1 MLCLDIPV
9 PRCAQKLI
17 IEPPVC
23 LPDVQDI
30 KVVNL
35 IRNFG
40 KEFERPKDEIEQ
52 ACHLASGQS
61 DLIILLERPHKSQTY
76 RGTFSDFVKRCETL
90 KRVDE
95 LIRFGSN
102 GARSIHTVTVV
113 DAFSF
118 KPQDSTPIP
127 SERCHQLIEE
137 ILKVKKPKVV
147 LCCWKQACEQPF
159 VAQFRS
165 YGVGTWPFRDRVDI
179 KGFSTIVIRSFHPAA
194 AVCYDRSGKACCRM
208 LLICHFVLAFAELA
222 GSTTIPEWIKTVC
235 EDSRKEFPDSGS
247 LDDLSKTSV
256 ILTILQ
262 RMMGLETKG
271 RRQPRS
277 EGRSAERQRQQ
288 VNALLRQLFTS
299 NYKGGCKDIAK
310 LCLLWREYKYHQ
322 SPTRQ
327 AILNQLIELGSRQ
340 GSYQDQEAVPTVPPA
355 RKSYCVE
362 FVDAVGD
369 DDLDKHLASLAIYEN
384 TSSVDDE

>member
-40 KEFERPKDEIEQ
+40 KEFERPRDEIEQ
-52 ACHLASGQS
+52 ACNLASGQS

-95 LIRFGSN
+95 LIRFGSK

-127 SERCHQLIEE
+127 SE
-137 ILKVKKPKVV
+137 
-147 LCCWKQACEQPF
+147 
-159 VAQFRS
+159 
-165 YGVGTWPFRDRVDI
+165 
-179 KGFSTIVIRSFHPAA
+179 
-194 AVCYDRSGKACCRM
+194 
-208 LLICHFVLAFAELA
+208 
-222 GSTTIPEWIKTVC
+222 
-235 EDSRKEFPDSGS
+235 
-247 LDDLSKTSV
+247 
-256 ILTILQ
+256 
-262 RMMGLETKG
+262 
-271 RRQPRS
+271 
-277 EGRSAERQRQQ
+277 
-288 VNALLRQLFTS
+288 
-299 NYKGGCKDIAK
+299 
-310 LCLLWREYKYHQ
+310 
-322 SPTRQ
+322 
-327 AILNQLIELGSRQ
+327 
-340 GSYQDQEAVPTVPPA
+340 
-355 RKSYCVE
+355 
-362 FVDAVGD
+362 
-369 DDLDKHLASLAIYEN
+369 
-384 TSSVDDE
+384 